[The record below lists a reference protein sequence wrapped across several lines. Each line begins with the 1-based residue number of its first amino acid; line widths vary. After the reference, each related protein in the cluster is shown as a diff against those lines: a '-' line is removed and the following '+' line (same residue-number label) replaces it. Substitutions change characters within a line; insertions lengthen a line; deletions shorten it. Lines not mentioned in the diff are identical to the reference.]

1 MSAVKDAQGGS
12 LLDNSMV
19 VYCGGLS
26 DGNRHRHDD
35 LPVIVAGKAGGRF
48 EPGRHVK
55 LNGNTPM
62 SNLHLRLL
70 KEMGCKADR
79 FGDATEMLKTI

>member
-1 MSAVKDAQGGS
+1 MSSLQDAQGGS
-12 LLDNSMV
+12 LLDNSMI
-19 VYCGGLS
+19 VYCSGLS

-48 EPGRHVK
+48 QTGRHI
-55 LNGNTPM
+55 NFGANTPM

-70 KEMGCKADR
+70 HEMGAKADR
-79 FGDATEMLKTI
+79 FGDATEMLKNI

>member
-1 MSAVKDAQGGS
+1 MSRVKDAQGGS

-48 EPGRHVK
+48 EAGMHVK
-55 LNGNTPM
+55 LGSNTPM

-70 KEMGCKADR
+70 KEMGCKTDR
-79 FGDATEMLKTI
+79 FGDATEMLKMI